1 MRKFNLGNSDDISA
15 LRQDIADITKR
26 FPAFMGFLEDYCG
39 FNVPV
44 LSSDPNTIA
53 YAGGKRD
60 VVLTIKTIAR
70 DDIKAEDI
78 AAFFRNKGVKYN
90 G

>member
-1 MRKFNLGNSDDISA
+1 MRKFNLASSEDISI
-15 LRQDIADITKR
+15 LRQDIADIAKR
-26 FPAFMGFLEDYCG
+26 FPAFMAFMEDYCG
-39 FNVPV
+39 YNVPV

-60 VVLTIKTIAR
+60 VILTIKTIAR
-70 DDIKAEDI
+70 EDIKAEDI
-78 AAFFRNKGVKYN
+78 AAFFKSKGVKNN